1 MTYKWKPN
9 SRIGINAETAGAVM
23 DNLEQRGALTAKNL
37 VDESR
42 PAEAPLHGEFEWD
55 DVKAAEEYRLQQA
68 RHIINCLLIE
78 DDAQQETVRAFFN
91 LAESA
96 PEYRSIRTIMA
107 DETQSEAL
115 LQVALHEL
123 QAFERKYVQISKFRA
138 LFAEIDR
145 LSE

>member
-9 SRIGINAETAGAVM
+9 SRIKIDSETAGAVM
-23 DNLEQRGALTAKNL
+23 DNLEQQGRLTAKNL
-37 VDESR
+37 LDESR
-42 PAEAPLHGEFEWD
+42 PAEAPLHNEFEWD
-55 DVKAAEEYRLQQA
+55 DIKAAEEYRMQQA

-78 DDAQQETVRAFFN
+78 DDSKQEAVRAFFT

-96 PEYRSIRTIMA
+96 PQYRSIRTIMA
-107 DETQSEAL
+107 DETQSDAL
-115 LQVALHEL
+115 LQLAIQEL
-123 QAFERKYVQISKFRA
+123 QAFERKYTQISKFKA

>member
-1 MTYKWKPN
+1 MTYKWKSN
-9 SRIGINAETAGAVM
+9 ARISVDAGTAGAVM
-23 DNLEQRGALTAKNL
+23 DGLEQRGALTAKNL

-42 PAEAPLHGEFEWD
+42 PAEAPLHNEFEWD

-78 DDAQQETVRAFFN
+78 DDSQQEMVRAFFN

-123 QAFERKYVQISKFRA
+123 QAFERKYAQISKFKA

-145 LSE
+145 LSV

>member
-23 DNLEQRGALTAKNL
+23 DSLEQRGALTAKNL
-37 VDESR
+37 LDESR
-42 PAEAPLHGEFEWD
+42 PAEAPLHNEFEWD

-78 DDAQQETVRAFFN
+78 DDSQQETVRAFFN

-96 PEYRSIRTIMA
+96 PEYRSIRTIMS
-107 DETQSEAL
+107 DETQSDAL
-115 LQVALHEL
+115 LQLAIQEL
-123 QAFERKYVQISKFRA
+123 QAFERKYAQISKFKA

-145 LSE
+145 LTD

>member
-23 DNLEQRGALTAKNL
+23 DGLEQRGALTAKNIL
-37 VDESR
+37 DESR
-42 PAEAPLHGEFEWD
+42 PTEAPLHNEFEWD

-78 DDAQQETVRAFFN
+78 DDSQQETVRAFFN

-115 LQVALHEL
+115 LQVAIQEL
-123 QAFERKYVQISKFRA
+123 QAFERKYAQISKFKA
-138 LFAEIDR
+138 LFAEINR
-145 LSE
+145 LSA

>member
-1 MTYKWKPN
+1 MTYKWKSN
-9 SRIGINAETAGAVM
+9 ARISVDAGTAGAVM
-23 DNLEQRGALTAKNL
+23 DGLEQRGALTAKNL

-42 PAEAPLHGEFEWD
+42 PAEAPLHNEFEWD

-107 DETQSEAL
+107 DETQSETL
-115 LQVALHEL
+115 LQMAIQEL
-123 QAFERKYVQISKFRA
+123 QAFERKYAQISKFKA
-138 LFAEIDR
+138 LFAEINR
-145 LSE
+145 LSS